1 MTLPHPVVFHSA
13 LSSDRLE
20 LISRWLLEEWY
31 ATEDDLTRPTDNSY
45 TKGCTTFGRQ
55 RNRIISEVQSRQ
67 HPWLGLSNNGYDI
80 VLTIEGIPVRFSND
94 DPANPTKDAVLTTNR
109 YQMSFLE
116 FSTTG
121 EPGRFCFI
129 VDRGRDGIS
138 ELDRGRDE
146 MSEPRV
152 EFLGFTPSGDIACR
166 WVYNTV
172 RVFEEVTRSS
182 LVEAVDVAKPPV
194 TPKRRDAD
202 SIVDEAMCDDSIAD
216 EAM

>member
-20 LISRWLLEEWY
+20 LISRLLLEELY
-31 ATEDDLTRPTDNSY
+31 ATEDDLTRPTDSPY

-67 HPWLGLSNNGYDI
+67 HPWLGLSNNGNDI

-129 VDRGRDGIS
+129 VDRGREG
-138 ELDRGRDE
+138 

-182 LVEAVDVAKPPV
+182 LAEAVDVAKPPV

-216 EAM
+216 EVM